1 MLNVDRVWSRVSQ
14 LPGFKNRKL
23 SDFVI
28 QVIDLNF
35 TLTTGATSPQTP
47 VNLPAGMV
55 IIGVIAGARVDAQLG
70 TTQQSPGLDMFS
82 VAIDYQA
89 TARSIVGPGG
99 SNLGLGSA
107 VFGPFGDQF
116 PGKELVIPVQ
126 GSLLYTVKNQTTSTI
141 DVTFAHHGLVPG
153 SIG

>member
-14 LPGFKNRKL
+14 LGGFRGKKL
-23 SDFVI
+23 SDFVLQTI
-28 QVIDLNF
+28 NLNF
-35 TLTTGATSPQTP
+35 SLTTGALSAQTP

-55 IIGVIAGARVDAQLG
+55 LIGVIGAARMDAQAA
-70 TTQQSPGLDMFS
+70 TVQTSPGLDMFR

-89 TARSIVGPGG
+89 TARSIVGPGA
-99 SNLGLGSA
+99 NRGLGSA
-107 VFGPFGDQF
+107 VFGPYGDQF

-126 GSLLYTVKNQTTSTI
+126 GALLYTVENMTTSTI